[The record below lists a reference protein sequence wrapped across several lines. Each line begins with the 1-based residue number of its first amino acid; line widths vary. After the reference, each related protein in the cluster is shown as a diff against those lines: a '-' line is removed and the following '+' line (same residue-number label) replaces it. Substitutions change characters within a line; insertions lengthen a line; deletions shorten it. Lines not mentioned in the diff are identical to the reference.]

1 MVRILKTV
9 SQIHVCEAMIFLR
22 YWCSKS
28 IWQNSLL
35 NSCNSGVLMK
45 ALSIGSWVLAASIC
59 YNSSIDSDI
68 RHLWVL
74 DALSI
79 CVYSSI
85 DSDIR
90 HFWVFDSQS
99 ICVYSSIDSD
109 IRHFWVLDALSICVY
124 SSIDSDIR
132 HCEILVWVS
141 ICDNSSTDSHIW
153 SLFVSSLLHRLTW
166 LHKLTSFHK
175 VTPELG

>member
-9 SQIHVCEAMIFLR
+9 LQIDVCEALIVLR

-35 NSCNSGVLMK
+35 NYCNSGVLMK

-68 RHLWVL
+68 RHLRVL

-79 CVYSSI
+79 CVYSSM

-90 HFWVFDSQS
+90 HFWGFDSQS

-124 SSIDSDIR
+124 SSFTSWPVFTSWHPFTSDYL
-132 HCEILVWVS
+132 HQANTPWCFHLLS
-141 ICDNSSTDSHIW
+141 HYSTGWHG
-153 SLFVSSLLHRLTW
+153 F
-166 LHKLTSFHK
+166 TS
-175 VTPELG
+175 